1 MIENVSK
8 FEKDLQENEEL
19 RKRYDSELRRIAEA
33 KEAQSDSEAIA
44 KAAAALG
51 YDITIA
57 DVEKIM
63 AGNEELDQEELE
75 AVSGGLSTRPEDE
88 CVADWACYAVLK
100 HDLDDDNSEEACFR
114 QYKCMFVYHD
124 GMFSCKHAGYEGY

>member
-44 KAAAALG
+44 KAARSRL
-51 YDITIA
+51 
-57 DVEKIM
+57 
-63 AGNEELDQEELE
+63 
-75 AVSGGLSTRPEDE
+75 
-88 CVADWACYAVLK
+88 
-100 HDLDDDNSEEACFR
+100 
-114 QYKCMFVYHD
+114 
-124 GMFSCKHAGYEGY
+124 